1 MTQELKRMIDQ
12 ICKEKKVD
20 KKLLISAI
28 EDSLKSAIK
37 KRHGNIE
44 LEVSF
49 NETTG
54 IIEVY
59 QYKTVV
65 ERVRDNT
72 VEISLKDA
80 QVLDPESQIGDSLGI
95 NMDISNL
102 GRIAAQAAK
111 QVITQKMKNV
121 ERDIIF
127 EEFRDRI
134 GEIVNGII
142 LRLEKG
148 AIIINLGRT
157 EAIIPPSEQ
166 LHNDNYRRG
175 DKIRAY
181 IAEVRRTIKD
191 PQVVLSRTHPNFLL
205 KLLEMEVP
213 EISEGII
220 RVMSIAREAGSR
232 SKISVA
238 SKSSDIDPVG
248 ACVGVRGTRVQSL
261 VQELKGERIDI
272 IQWNPDPA
280 KFVYNALS
288 PAECSKVI
296 VDDDNKTLEVVVPDD
311 QLSIAI
317 GKQGQNVRLVSK
329 LMGWK
334 IDVKSEKR
342 FAHYSDHNY
351 LNLLK
356 ITGIS
361 ESIADRLYDKGF
373 ISPDALIEND
383 PEIISNETSINK
395 NLIISFIENY
405 KKNLE
410 KQTL

>member
-1 MTQELKRMIDQ
+1 MTNELKRMIDQ

-20 KKLLISAI
+20 KQLLVSAI

-37 KRHGNIE
+37 KRFGNLE

-49 NETTG
+49 NDTTG
-54 IIEVY
+54 EIEVY
-59 QYKTVV
+59 QYKIVV
-65 ERVRDNT
+65 EKVRDDNL
-72 VEISLKDA
+72 EIALKDA
-80 QVLDPESQIGDSLGI
+80 LVLDPESQHGDSLGI
-95 NMDISNL
+95 IMDISNL
-102 GRIAAQAAK
+102 GRISAQAAK

-121 ERDIIF
+121 ERDIIY

-142 LRLEKG
+142 LRIEKG
-148 AIIINLGRT
+148 AIIVNIGRT
-157 EAIIPPSEQ
+157 EAIIPISEQ
-166 LHNDNYRRG
+166 LPNENYRRG
-175 DKIRAY
+175 DKVRAY
-181 IAEVRRTIKD
+181 IAEVRRTVKD
-191 PQVVLSRTHPNFLL
+191 PQVVLSRTNPNFLV
-205 KLLEMEVP
+205 KLFELEVP

-220 RVMSIAREAGSR
+220 KIINVAREAGSR
-232 SKISVA
+232 SKISVV

-248 ACVGVRGTRVQSL
+248 ACVGVRGARVQSI
-261 VQELKGERIDI
+261 VQELRGERIDI

-342 FAHYSDHNY
+342 FSHFSDPNY
-351 LNLLK
+351 LDLLN
-356 ITGIS
+356 ISGIS

-373 ISPDALIEND
+373 ISPESLLNND
-383 PEIISNETSINK
+383 PEIISKETSINK
-395 NLIISFIENY
+395 NLIISFIDSY
-405 KKNLE
+405 KNSLE
-410 KQTL
+410 K